1 MMTKKELVDELAC
14 NTGYTKKDCLFF
26 IDTFCEVVGEALKNG
41 ERVKI
46 EGFGAF
52 DVKEVKGRVGK
63 NFANNKPMPIPDKK
77 VPVFSPG
84 VILKNIVG
92 GDGCAGD

>member
-1 MMTKKELVDELAC
+1 MTKKELVDEIAVS
-14 NTGYTKKDCLFF
+14 TGYTKKDCLFF
-26 IDTFCEVVGEALKNG
+26 IDTFCEVIGEALKNG

-63 NFANNKPMPIPDKK
+63 SFADNKPLPIPDKK
-77 VPVFSPG
+77 VPVFTPG
-84 VILKNIVG
+84 MMLKDIVG
-92 GDGCAGD
+92 GSGYDGG

>member
-1 MMTKKELVDELAC
+1 MTKKELVDEISYS
-14 NTGYTKKDCLFF
+14 TGYTKKDCLYF
-26 IDTFCEVVGEALKNG
+26 IDAFCEVIGSALKNG

-63 NFANNKPMPIPDKK
+63 NFASNKPMPIPDKR
-77 VPVFSPG
+77 VPVFTPG
-84 VILKNIVG
+84 LLLKDIVG
-92 GDGCAGD
+92 GDNNASD

>member
-1 MMTKKELVDELAC
+1 M
-14 NTGYTKKDCLFF
+14 
-26 IDTFCEVVGEALKNG
+26 IGEALKSG

-63 NFANNKPMPIPDKK
+63 NFANNTPLPIPDKK
-77 VPVFSPG
+77 IPVFTPG
-84 VILKNIVG
+84 IILKDIVG
-92 GDGCAGD
+92 GANNDGNQEL

>member
-1 MMTKKELVDELAC
+1 MTKKELVDEIAV

-26 IDTFCEVVGEALKNG
+26 IDTFCETISEALKNG

-63 NFANNKPMPIPDKK
+63 NFADNKPLPIPDKR
-77 VPVFSPG
+77 VPVFTPG
-84 VILKNIVG
+84 AILKEIVG
-92 GDGCAGD
+92 GESSAGD

>member
-1 MMTKKELVDELAC
+1 MTKKELVDVLSC
-14 NTGYTKKDCLFF
+14 STGYTKKDCLFF

-52 DVKEVKGRVGK
+52 DVKEVRGRVGK
-63 NFANNKPMPIPDKK
+63 NFANNKPLPIPDKK

>member
-1 MMTKKELVDELAC
+1 MTKKELVDEIAC
-14 NTGYTKKDCLFF
+14 STGYTKKDCLFF
-26 IDTFCEVVGEALKNG
+26 IDTFCEVIGEALKSG

-63 NFANNKPMPIPDKK
+63 NFADNKPLPIPDKRI
-77 VPVFSPG
+77 PVFVPG
-84 VILKNIVG
+84 VILKEIVG
-92 GDGCAGD
+92 GDDCASD

>member
-1 MMTKKELVDELAC
+1 MTKKELVDEIAC

-26 IDTFCEVVGEALKNG
+26 IDTFCEVIGEALKTG

-63 NFANNKPMPIPDKK
+63 NFADNKPLPIPDKR
-77 VPVFSPG
+77 VPVFTPG
-84 VILKNIVG
+84 AILKEIVG
-92 GDGCAGD
+92 GKSSAGD

>member
-1 MMTKKELVDELAC
+1 MTKKELVDEISC
-14 NTGYTKKDCLFF
+14 STGYTKKDCLFF
-26 IDTFCEVVGEALKNG
+26 VDAFCEVIGEALKNG

-63 NFANNKPMPIPDKK
+63 NFANNKPLPIPDKK

>member
-1 MMTKKELVDELAC
+1 MTKKELVDELAC

-26 IDTFCEVVGEALKNG
+26 IDTFCEVIGEALKSG

-52 DVKEVKGRVGK
+52 DVKEVRGRVGK

-84 VILKNIVG
+84 AILKNIVG